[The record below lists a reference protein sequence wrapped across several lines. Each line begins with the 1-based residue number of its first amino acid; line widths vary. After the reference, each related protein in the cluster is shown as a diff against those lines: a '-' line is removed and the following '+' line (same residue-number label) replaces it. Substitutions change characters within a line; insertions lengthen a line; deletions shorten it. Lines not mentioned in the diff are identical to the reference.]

1 MQDYLAALSNN
12 HNFSGDIYQDFTSRF
27 VHATDNSIYQK
38 LPAAIIAPKTIADI
52 QLMVKL
58 SKSYPDIF
66 FAARGGGTGTN
77 GQSLSAGIIIDLKTH
92 FNKITSTDYQNN
104 FIEVEPG
111 VILNN
116 VNKALAGFN
125 YYFPVDISPYDR
137 ATIGG
142 MIATDA
148 CGSGSYHHG
157 RMGDNILEIKYIDHN
172 GDIQIINES
181 QHPKALAEILKLAE
195 ANKSEI
201 EKNYPDHVRYATGYN
216 LLKLLKTK
224 NFNYLFAGSEGTIG
238 IIISTKLKIIKVKS
252 ERAVIVNFYDNFTE
266 SINDVTHILKS
277 NPYGIETMDEKILK
291 LAKQDQTTK
300 EIQNKIYQN
309 SDSPAIALI
318 EFKANDKLELQKT
331 IDNFNKNQKASKAT
345 NHIIC
350 TDHDDIKALYLM
362 RKNAVGIA
370 ANFNPIKKPIPF
382 IEDAAVPVKH
392 LAEYIS
398 ELKNLLDE
406 YKLEYVIYG
415 HADVGLVHVRPALNL
430 ETQTDK
436 KLLIEITSAVI
447 QLVKK
452 YNGVIWGEHS
462 AGFRSPVAE
471 EYFGNKIIEIFTEI
485 KAKLDPLNIFNPG
498 KIVADNSKQEM
509 ALDKNLQAD
518 FNKDIPQNF
527 KLEFEQTLMCNGN
540 AKCLSN
546 DDQQLMCP
554 TYKVTKNLKYSPK
567 GRSQLLRLWLNLISK
582 QQTNENKQLKQRFAK
597 ANQKILNQ
605 IYQSLNSCLACTA
618 CTSSC
623 PVNVSISKQKS
634 KFMGFYFKLYKKTKQ
649 VILLENLEVILCKLY
664 RFRYFIKYFMKI
676 RFLKNFTESFFNIK
690 AVNSDFKN
698 HNIKITDRVQSGKTY
713 IFSDIASLL
722 YAPEIIEASSKL
734 LTKLNIEHEI
744 LKPMPTAIGFEHFG
758 NTAKLEKYN
767 NKLIQK
773 LQAADKVII
782 LDPAIYY
789 LIQKNL
795 QDKVNLI
802 PILDI
807 IYQNKDHFAN
817 ISKNPNETIRLYS
830 HCIAN
835 SMQPDHFKKWHD
847 ILNKIGLNI
856 ENVSQNC
863 CGMAGFYGYQ
873 AENFQISEAL
883 YKANVQE
890 LTNEDLYFDGISCHL
905 QNTRFG
911 SKKSNHII
919 QKLAALIDPI

>member
-1 MQDYLAALSNN
+1 MQDYLAELNNN
-12 HNFSGDIYQDFTSRF
+12 HNFSGDIYQDFTTRF

-38 LPAAIIAPKTIADI
+38 LPTAIITPKTIADI

-58 SKSYPDIF
+58 SKSHPDIF

-92 FNKITSTDYQNN
+92 FNKITKTDYQNN

-116 VNKALAGFN
+116 VNKALAEFN

-172 GDIQIINES
+172 GDIQIVNEN
-181 QHPKALAEILKLAE
+181 QHPKALAEILKLTE

-201 EKNYPDHVRYATGYN
+201 EKNYPDHIRYATGYN

-224 NFNYLFAGSEGTIG
+224 NFNYLLAGSEGTVG
-238 IIISTKLKIIKVKS
+238 IIVSAKLKIIKVKS
-252 ERAVIVNFYDNFTE
+252 ERALIVNFYDNFTD

-277 NPYGIETMDEKILK
+277 SPYGIETMDEKILQ

-300 EIQNKIYQN
+300 DIQKKIYQN
-309 SDSPAIALI
+309 SNSPAIALI
-318 EFKANDKLELQKT
+318 EFKANNKAELQEML
-331 IDNFNKNQKASKAT
+331 DNFDKNQKVSKAT

-350 TDHDDIKALYLM
+350 NDHDEIKALYLM

-370 ANFNPIKKPIPF
+370 ANLNPIKKPIPF

-398 ELKNLLDE
+398 KLKNLLDK

-430 ETQTDK
+430 ETKTDK
-436 KLLIEITSAVI
+436 KRLVEITSAVI
-447 QLVKK
+447 KLVKK

-471 EYFGNKIIEIFTEI
+471 EYFGDEIIKLFIDI

-498 KIVADNSKQEM
+498 KIVAENSKQEM
-509 ALDKNLQAD
+509 ALDKNLQAN
-518 FNKDIPQNF
+518 FNKDISQSLKSEFQN
-527 KLEFEQTLMCNGN
+527 TLMCNGN

-554 TYKVTKNLKYSPK
+554 TYKITQNLKYSPK
-567 GRSQLLRLWLNLISK
+567 GRSQLLRLWLNLVSK
-582 QQTNENKQLKQRFAK
+582 KQTNENKQSKQFFAK
-597 ANQKILNQ
+597 SHRKIFNQ
-605 IYQSLNSCLACTA
+605 IYQSLNGCLACTA

-623 PVNVSISKQKS
+623 PVNVSISEQKS
-634 KFMGFYFKLYKKTKQ
+634 KFMGFYFQFYKKTKQ

-664 RFRYFIKYFMKI
+664 SFRYFIKYFMKI
-676 RFLKNFTESFFNIK
+676 RFLKNFTENFFNLRS
-690 AVNSDFKN
+690 VNSDFKD
-698 HNIKITDRVQSGKTY
+698 HNIKITNKVKSGKTY
-713 IFSDIASLL
+713 IFSDIATLL

-734 LTKLNIEHEI
+734 LTKCNIEHKI
-744 LKPMPTAIGFEHFG
+744 LKPIPTAIGFEHFG

-773 LQAADKVII
+773 LQSADKIII

-789 LIQKNL
+789 LMQKNL
-795 QDKVNLI
+795 QNKVNLI
-802 PILDI
+802 PMLDV
-807 IYQNKDHFAN
+807 IYEHKDHFTN
-817 ISKNPNETIRLYS
+817 ISKNPGETIRLYS

-835 SMQPDHFKKWHD
+835 SMQPDHFKKWFE
-847 ILNKIGLNI
+847 IVNRMGLNI
-856 ENVSQNC
+856 ENVSKNC

-873 AENFQISEAL
+873 AENFQISESL
-883 YKANVQE
+883 YKANVKD
-890 LTNEDLYFDGISCHL
+890 LTNQDLYFDGISCHL

-911 SKKSNHII
+911 IAKSNHII
-919 QKLAALIDPI
+919 QKIAKLI